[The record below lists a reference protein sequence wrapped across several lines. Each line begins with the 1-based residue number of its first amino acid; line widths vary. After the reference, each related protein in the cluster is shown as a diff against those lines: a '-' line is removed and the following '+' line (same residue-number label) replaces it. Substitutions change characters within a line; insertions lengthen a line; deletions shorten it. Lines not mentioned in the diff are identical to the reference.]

1 MAADAEDARKQKIK
15 EIVVMPSPEAIR
27 STTED
32 LNQTLRETGE
42 FIRNKTRECEQ
53 VCFLA

>member
-15 EIVVMPSPEAIR
+15 EIVVIPSPEAIR
-27 STTED
+27 RTTED

-42 FIRNKTRECEQ
+42 FIRTKTRECEQ
-53 VCFLA
+53 V